1 MSRACKTRPLWPV
14 LPWLFIAAAGFAED
28 WEFPD
33 DDLEERISRVNTGE
47 LQLLPDP
54 PGTPV
59 HQHHN
64 EITITAGSLDHGWVG
79 LRQCHINLDP
89 VPATEI
95 VFRPDRTRGLRIL
108 SNRNIG
114 AAGLEGA
121 SVQLKDIRKGA
132 ELCLE
137 LESRALTGL
146 PGGGW
151 SLRNGPYM
159 RRFLDGYYPMRVKIR
174 IRYPADLLE
183 AGEFRP
189 PPQPGL
195 TVRRRPGEIDVD
207 SWFEGRLNT
216 RLDFCR
222 RESPSCRW
230 LE

>member
-1 MSRACKTRPLWPV
+1 MTRACITRPLWLV

-28 WEFPD
+28 WELPD
-33 DDLEERISRVNTGE
+33 DDLEQRISRVNTGE
-47 LQLLPDP
+47 LRLLPDP
-54 PGTPV
+54 PEAPV

-64 EITITAGSLDHGWVG
+64 EINITAGSLEHGWVG
-79 LRQCHINLDP
+79 LRQCHNNLDP

-95 VFRPDRTRGLRIL
+95 VFRPERTRGLRIL

-114 AAGLEGA
+114 AVRVEGA

-137 LESRALTGL
+137 LESRALTAL
-146 PGGGW
+146 PGRGW

-183 AGEFRP
+183 AGEFSPRS
-189 PPQPGL
+189 QPGL
-195 TVRRRPGEIDVD
+195 TVRRRPGDIEVD

-222 RESPSCRW
+222 RGSPGCRW
-230 LE
+230 VE